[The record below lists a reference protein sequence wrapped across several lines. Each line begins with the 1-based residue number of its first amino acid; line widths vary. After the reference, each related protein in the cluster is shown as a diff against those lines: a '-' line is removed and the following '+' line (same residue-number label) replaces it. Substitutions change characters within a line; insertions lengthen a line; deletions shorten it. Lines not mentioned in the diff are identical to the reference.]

1 VRRTRLTALALAALL
16 LPAAAHSKTTGFQL
30 EAQGLG
36 AQPSWSGSNSTV
48 KLGGGTGGRVLF
60 GLSRHLY
67 VGASIAYFKNRRD
80 YAYAVSLPGPPV
92 GGVRAPRDSNFAL
105 IGGPARRVL
114 STLPFEG
121 VLQFR
126 TAHAGPLNGYAEIGG
141 GVTTSI
147 AKVNIGRASH
157 SGTEQ
162 MPSLLL
168 GAGAITSLGRNW
180 ELTTTLAW
188 HQSWSSGGKVW
199 AADDSPR
206 FITFGVGVRYPKF

>member
-36 AQPSWSGSNSTV
+36 AQPSWSSSNSTV

-60 GLSRHLY
+60 GLSRNLY
-67 VGASIAYFKNRRD
+67 AGIAVAYFKNRRD

-92 GGVRAPRDSNFAL
+92 NGVRAPRDSNFAL
-105 IGGPARRVL
+105 VGGPGRRVL
-114 STLPFEG
+114 STLPFEA
-121 VLQFR
+121 VLQYR
-126 TAHAGPLNGYAEIGG
+126 TARTAPLNAYGEIGG

-147 AKVNIGRASH
+147 AKVNIGEASN
-157 SGTEQ
+157 SAIEQ
-162 MPSLLL
+162 LPSLLL
-168 GAGAITSLGRNW
+168 GAGVIASLGRNV
-180 ELTTTLAW
+180 EMTTSLAW

-199 AADDSPR
+199 EPDDSPR
-206 FITFGVGVRYPKF
+206 FLTFGVGIRYPKF